1 MVMYGLDDKRVKN
14 MNFIKTSDE
23 KLAEKLRS
31 FGYKE
36 LKAQGKFFVFVNNSA
51 KYTFNADEEKKI
63 IRTNKMEV

>member
-1 MVMYGLDDKRVKN
+1 

-36 LKAQGKFFVFVNNSA
+36 LKTQGKFFVFVNNSA
-51 KYTFNADEEKKI
+51 KYTFSAEDKKKVVF
-63 IRTNKMEV
+63 TNSLCL